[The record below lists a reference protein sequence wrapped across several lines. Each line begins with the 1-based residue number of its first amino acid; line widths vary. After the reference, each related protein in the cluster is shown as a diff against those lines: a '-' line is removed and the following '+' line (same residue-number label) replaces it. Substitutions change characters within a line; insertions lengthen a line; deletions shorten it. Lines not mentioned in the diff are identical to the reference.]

1 MRSTWPCSWKASRPT
16 YRCQL
21 PTDAAG
27 ASGGGSH
34 RGNATTMSVVTA
46 TGLQVPPSGQVQRT
60 SQVVY
65 APWDTPATRG
75 PLVRIDR
82 HTSTSFTP
90 VTG

>member
-1 MRSTWPCSWKASRPT
+1 
-16 YRCQL
+16 
-21 PTDAAG
+21 
-27 ASGGGSH
+27 
-34 RGNATTMSVVTA
+34 MSVVTA